1 MQHQMDYIKQI
12 LGSQKRQRLSWGAII
27 GTFLGLFLLLSAVQ
41 LYLDFQSLLEGGED
55 NNHYI
60 SINKKVRLLDMLN
73 TSPSFSQQEIDTLL
87 QQDLIED
94 VGIFTANRFKV
105 SASSS
110 MIGFRTELFFEAIEE
125 DFLDVPLDKF
135 YWKEGKNDIPV
146 IISRDYLALY
156 NFGFA
161 PSQGLPPITQN
172 TITKVPVDVV
182 IRGRG
187 KSKTFKGKIVGF
199 SDRFNSVL
207 VPQTFMDWANK
218 NFGSTPSK
226 TISRLIL
233 KTANPYSKELQT
245 FLSNKNYEVSRG
257 KLIGGQF
264 EILLKL
270 VLGLIAFIG
279 LLLVFLSILLLLLQ
293 FELLITQANKDIG
306 LLLQLGYQPKQ
317 VSDFLTKRMLLL
329 FGSVL
334 LAALVL
340 LIIVHFIVAAWLNS
354 QSIVIPSMIHWIVA
368 LVALLIGILFAVY
381 GKNRIEQQVLALFK

>member
-1 MQHQMDYIKQI
+1 M
-12 LGSQKRQRLSWGAII
+12 
-27 GTFLGLFLLLSAVQ
+27 
-41 LYLDFQSLLEGGED
+41 
-55 NNHYI
+55 
-60 SINKKVRLLDMLN
+60 
-73 TSPSFSQQEIDTLL
+73 DTLL
-87 QQDLIED
+87 QHSLIDD
-94 VGIFTANRFKV
+94 VGVFTANRFKV

-110 MIGFRTELFFEAIEE
+110 MVGFRTALFFEAVEE

-172 TITKVPVDVV
+172 TITKVPVDVT
-182 IRGRG
+182 ISGRGRT
-187 KSKTFKGKIVGF
+187 KTFKGKIVGF

-207 VPQTFMDWANK
+207 VPQSFMDWANK
-218 NFGSTPSK
+218 NYGSTPSK

-245 FLSNKNYEVSRG
+245 FLSGKNYEVSRG

-279 LLLVFLSILLLLLQ
+279 LVLVFLSILLLLLQ
-293 FELLITQANKDIG
+293 FELLITHANKDIA
-306 LLLQLGYQPKQ
+306 LLLQLGYQPKRI
-317 VSDFLTKRMLLL
+317 SDFLSKRMLLV
-329 FGSVL
+329 FGGVL

-340 LIIVHFIVAAWLNS
+340 LVIIHFLVANWLNT
-354 QSIVIPSMIHWIVA
+354 QSIIIPRMIHWIVA
-368 LVALLIGILFAVY
+368 LVALAIGVLFAIY

>member
-1 MQHQMDYIKQI
+1 MEYIKQI
-12 LGSQKRQRLSWGAII
+12 LSNQKRQRLSWGAII

-41 LYLDFQSLLEGGED
+41 LYIDLQHLLGGGE
-55 NNHYI
+55 NSNHYI

-87 QQDLIED
+87 QHSLIED
-94 VGIFTANRFKV
+94 VGVFTANRFKV
-105 SASSS
+105 SASST

-172 TITKVPVDVV
+172 TITKVPVDVT

-187 KSKTFKGKIVGF
+187 LSKTFKGRIVGF

-207 VPQTFMDWANK
+207 VPQSFMDWANK
-218 NFGSTPSK
+218 KFGSTPNK

-233 KTANPYSKELQT
+233 KTTNPYSKDLQR
-245 FLSNKNYEVSRG
+245 FLSSRSYEVSRG

-264 EILLKL
+264 GILLKV

-279 LLLVFLSILLLLLQ
+279 LVLVFLSILLLLLQ
-293 FELLITQANKDIG
+293 FELLITHANKDIA
-306 LLLQLGYQPKQ
+306 LLLQLGYQPIHI
-317 VSDFLTKRMLLL
+317 SDFLNKKMLLI

-340 LIIVHFIVAAWLNS
+340 LIGVHFLVAAWLNT
-354 QSIVIPSMIHWIVA
+354 QSIIIPRMIHWIVA
-368 LVALLIGILFAVY
+368 LVALIIGVLFALY

>member
-1 MQHQMDYIKQI
+1 LDYIKQI
-12 LGSQKRQRLSWGAII
+12 LGNQKRQRLSWGAII

-41 LYLDFQSLLEGGED
+41 LYLDFQSLLSGGD
-55 NNHYI
+55 NNSHYV
-60 SINKKVRLLDMLN
+60 SVNKKVRLLDMLN
-73 TSPSFSQQEIDTLL
+73 TSPSFSQKEIDTLL
-87 QQDLIED
+87 QHPLIDD

-105 SASSS
+105 SASSR
-110 MIGFRTELFFEAIEE
+110 MIGFRTALFFESVEE

-135 YWKEGKNDIPV
+135 YWKEGGKDIPV

-172 TITKVPVDVV
+172 TITKVPVDVT
-182 IRGRG
+182 INGRG
-187 KSKTFKGKIVGF
+187 LTKTFKGKIVGF

-207 VPQTFMDWANK
+207 VPQSFMDWANK
-218 NFGSTPSK
+218 NYGSSPNK

-233 KTANPYSKELQT
+233 KTSNPYSKELQT

-264 EILLKL
+264 GILLKL

-279 LLLVFLSILLLLLQ
+279 LVLVFLSILLLLLQ
-293 FELLITQANKDIG
+293 FELLITQANKDIA
-306 LLLQLGYQPKQ
+306 LFLQLGYQPKHI
-317 VSDFLTKRMLLL
+317 SDFLNKRMLLT
-329 FGSVL
+329 FGAVL

-340 LIIVHFIVAAWLNS
+340 LIIVHFLIAAWLET
-354 QSIVIPSMIHWIVA
+354 QSIIIPSLIHWIVV
-368 LVALLIGILFAVY
+368 LVALLIGGLFAVY
-381 GKNRIEQQVLALFK
+381 GKNRIERQVLALFK